1 MQNAID
7 RPSGREFFNRSDGFL
22 ITQGFVVPKHSIKEH
37 EKVKVEVRLFANLA
51 KLLPPGSQKKRA
63 TLTVRKGTTVDELLD
78 RLNLPRKVTN
88 IVMVNG
94 AQGDR
99 EAELKE
105 GDVVSV
111 FPPIAGG

>member
-1 MQNAID
+1 M
-7 RPSGREFFNRSDGFL
+7 
-22 ITQGFVVPKHSIKEH
+22 
-37 EKVKVEVRLFANLA
+37 KVEVRMFANLA
-51 KLLPPGSQKKRA
+51 KLLPPGSQNKRA
-63 TLTVRKGTTVDELLD
+63 TMTVKKGTTVDELLEG
-78 RLNLPRKVTN
+78 LKIPEKVTN

-94 AQGDR
+94 VQGDR